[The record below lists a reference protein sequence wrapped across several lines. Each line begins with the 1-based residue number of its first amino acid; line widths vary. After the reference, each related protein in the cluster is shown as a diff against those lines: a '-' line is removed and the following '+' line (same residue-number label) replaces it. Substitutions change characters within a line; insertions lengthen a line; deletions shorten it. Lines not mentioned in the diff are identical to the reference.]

1 MNPNES
7 LLISWAGS
15 FATIVMFEDALQ
27 ILSGIGTIAFTAT
40 MIIKN
45 IQSIKKNKKDV
56 HKDSE

>member
-7 LLISWAGS
+7 LIISWAGS

-27 ILSGIGTIAFTAT
+27 VLSGIGTIAFTVT

-56 HKDSE
+56 RKNSK